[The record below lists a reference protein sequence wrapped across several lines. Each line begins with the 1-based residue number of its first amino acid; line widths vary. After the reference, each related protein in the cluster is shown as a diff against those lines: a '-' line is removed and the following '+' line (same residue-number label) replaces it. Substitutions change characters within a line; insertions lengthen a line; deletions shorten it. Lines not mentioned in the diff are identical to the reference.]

1 VSAVIVLAPETEEGI
16 KMKKLMVIIT
26 MILLFSLPVR
36 AQQDEYGTGDHFYF
50 GYTTQT
56 GNFGPNG
63 FEVGL
68 DWRLRKFLAITGEA
82 SFLFMSDRISDVR
95 TTLTPSGL
103 TSIVASTNAQNFQG
117 GPRFFFPRAFRQTKL
132 VPFAHFLVG
141 ISREST
147 DFEVAIED
155 EQLGAS
161 IDTNWSWTL
170 GGGMEYYFNK
180 KWAVRGKID
189 LLKTHLYDDSQARAR
204 VTVGLSYNFQFKK

>member
-1 VSAVIVLAPETEEGI
+1 VSAVIIVLAPETEEGI
-16 KMKKLMVIIT
+16 KMKKLIVIIT
-26 MILLFSLPVR
+26 LILLFSLPVQ
-36 AQQDEYGTGDHFYF
+36 AQDAYGNADHFYF

-68 DWRLRKFLAITGEA
+68 DWRLREYLAITGEA

-95 TTLTPSGL
+95 TTLTPTGL

-117 GPRFFFPRAFRQTKL
+117 GPRFFFPRAFRQAKL

-155 EQLGAS
+155 EELGAS
-161 IDTNWSWTL
+161 TDTGWSWTL

-204 VTVGLSYNFQFKK
+204 VTVGMVYNFDIKK